1 MDFDDERLL
10 GMQPTAYNRIAN
22 LLKASG
28 VNTTTSSVIDYVNFA
43 KEACLIFSL
52 ENYASKFA
60 EKNTVKKHYFT
71 DNGLLSIFLTGGETS
86 LLENLCAIYL
96 YQKFGDG
103 LYFYNKN
110 IEVDFFVAERKYAV
124 QVSYSIADEE
134 TRNREVRALEK
145 LNEFLP
151 LQKSVIV
158 TYEEEENITLPGGQ
172 VVEVIPAWKWLL
184 E

>member
-1 MDFDDERLL
+1 M
-10 GMQPTAYNRIAN
+10 
-22 LLKASG
+22 
-28 VNTTTSSVIDYVNFA
+28 
-43 KEACLIFSL
+43 
-52 ENYASKFA
+52 
-60 EKNTVKKHYFT
+60 
-71 DNGLLSIFLTGGETS
+71 
-86 LLENLCAIYL
+86 LENLCAIYL
-96 YQKFGDG
+96 YQKFGDR

-110 IEVDFFVAERKYAV
+110 IEVDFFVAVQKYAV

-158 TYEEEENITLPGGQ
+158 TYEEEENIILPGGQ